1 MQSAIARVF
10 LYDQVDDDQFLRMTQ
25 DSSKRQEQLRR
36 LEENRIWATRSLV
49 IGVVLAVIV
58 VALYLLRTTT
68 NIDYSGM
75 ILAAVIILDARAQY
89 SSADARIK
97 LIKLYSVMT
106 QKS

>member
-10 LYDQVDDDQFLRMTQ
+10 LFDQISDDQFLGAIQ

-58 VALYLLRTTT
+58 VALDLLRTTT

-106 QKS
+106 QKF